1 MISQLNH
8 WIEIGGTAIDAVLL
22 LRVLQLRLHRTYLF
36 ITLFCVLGLFFDG
49 MMLWFGSESREFSRI
64 FIYSRFLYTFVFPA
78 AAYDVWEEAKT
89 QVARI
94 RKFAA
99 FRLASSLVL
108 AAVLGLIIVSIA
120 GGDEPGENAIFS
132 IFGIILWA
140 ASSTASL
147 AFLWSMQ
154 RLARAQKIELPANT
168 AVWLLFFELSFAAEV
183 VSCFLVIINQQFN
196 TFVST
201 SIDVS
206 LGLYGAFVTLWCVW
220 KLRALPSDVSSAPE
234 NASL

>member
-8 WIEIGGTAIDAVLL
+8 WIEIGGTATDAVLL

-49 MMLWFGSESREFSRI
+49 IMLWLGSESREFARV
-64 FIYSRFLYTFVFPA
+64 FVYSRFLYTFVFPA
-78 AAYDVWEEAKT
+78 AAYDVWDEAKI
-89 QVARI
+89 QVSRI

-99 FRLASSLVL
+99 FRLLSSLVL
-108 AAVLGLIIVSIA
+108 AAVLGLIILSVA
-120 GGDEPGENAIFS
+120 GGDEAGQNAVFS
-132 IFGIILWA
+132 TFGIILWA

-147 AFLWSMQ
+147 AFLWSMH
-154 RLARAQKIELPANT
+154 RIARAQKIELPSNT
-168 AVWLLFFELSFAAEV
+168 SVWLLFFQLTFAAEV
-183 VSCFLVIINQQFN
+183 VSCFLVIVNEQFN

-201 SIDVS
+201 TIDVS
-206 LGLYGAFVTLWCVW
+206 LGLYGAFITLWCVW
-220 KLRALPSDVSSAPE
+220 KLRPLPSDVSAPE